1 MKTSEMNLMEFE
13 KSNQYV
19 FRDNLISIKSY
30 KKG

>member
-1 MKTSEMNLMEFE
+1 MKTSEMNLMAFE

-19 FRDNLISIKSY
+19 FRDNLISKKNY

>member
-19 FRDNLISIKSY
+19 FRDNLIS
-30 KKG
+30 KKKL

>member
-19 FRDNLISIKSY
+19 FRDNLISKREL
-30 KKG
+30 